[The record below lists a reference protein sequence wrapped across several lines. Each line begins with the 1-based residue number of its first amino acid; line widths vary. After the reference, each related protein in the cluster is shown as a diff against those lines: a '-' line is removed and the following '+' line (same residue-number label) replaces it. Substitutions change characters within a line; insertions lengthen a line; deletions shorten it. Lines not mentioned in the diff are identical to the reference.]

1 MAIMAIASNDP
12 DENPWRLTLKGAS
25 SGVAPVPPDIAVRA
39 GDAELPIGGTLS
51 FGDVVIGAPVRRSIT
66 IANTGGGELRITGFS
81 IYPAE
86 ATANVAGGIWTPP
99 NALVRVV
106 SGSGVIAPG
115 ASSAFVLE
123 MMGFEAGAA
132 NLYARISSN
141 DPNENP
147 YTFKVTGNVVEAPV
161 EVPPIPIPVD
171 PNGGAP

>member
-1 MAIMAIASNDP
+1 M
-12 DENPWRLTLKGAS
+12 KHGQ
-25 SGVAPVPPDIAVRA
+25 
-39 GDAELPIGGTLS
+39 LPLS
-51 FGDVVIGAPVRRSIT
+51 RRSIT

-86 ATANVAGGIWTPP
+86 ATANAAGAPGGIWTPP

-115 ASSAFVLE
+115 ASSVFVLE
-123 MMGFEAGAA
+123 MMGFEAGQA
-132 NLYARISSN
+132 NFYARISSN

-147 YTFKVTGNVVEAPV
+147 YTFKVAGNVVEAPV
-161 EVPPIPIPVD
+161 EVPPIPIQFD